1 MAQAESIS
9 TLRRRRGALARGLA
23 AIRRELDEYE
33 ASGKANRL
41 VLISCRSSFDEL
53 WKRILEVQ
61 YELDVLDEGEDARV
75 DSLSQEHRE
84 LDVRFLGLFEQISA
98 TTPSTTNIGE
108 TRRKPEPTTVPEV
121 RVPQFDGALENW
133 TYFYDTFSSIVDRN
147 ESLTNVQKFQHL
159 RSSITGRA
167 AQSIQSLELTEANY
181 SIALDT
187 LKDKFNCP
195 LHICM
200 RHWNL
205 MRNYPEIKKETP
217 EALEDLLE
225 TLSVNLKALEH
236 LKQPVT
242 SNMAMIELIASK
254 LPSSSLRKW
263 QRTLPRQQV
272 PSYQHLIDFLKTRA
286 NGTQFLSK
294 EKESKGS
301 AHKHHRQ
308 RTTIPHGRTL
318 ATTIRTVVCPTCNGP
333 HEIRHCKVFKAKSA
347 TKRFQI
353 VKKASLCINCLGRG
367 HSLTQCTSAQIKVL
381 NKQGQPIRARALL
394 DTGSSMNFMT
404 DKLAN
409 SLGIKQGRCAIQIG
423 ALDNL
428 STTAKRYTTA
438 TITSTD
444 GKYKKTLR
452 FLIIP
457 AISTFIPSEPIDPS
471 SLGLPRNIQLADP
484 QFHCPAP
491 IDVLLSTGSTFAAL
505 CIGQVNL
512 TQPDEPELR
521 LQKTRFGWVIGGS
534 PASQTAINTFH
545 ATTTALQED
554 LARFWEID
562 EGPATTH
569 LSESER
575 LCEEHFRN
583 HVRRTKEGRYIVAL
597 PFNEKLSSLGSSKAA
612 AMSRL
617 ASLHR
622 RFQRDKQYETAY
634 SAVIQE
640 YLDLGH
646 MTKINT
652 DHATDHGYY
661 LPHHGVIKESS
672 DTTKLRV
679 VFDGSAS
686 STTGVSLN
694 DALHT
699 GPKLQEDLRHI
710 LLRFRSFQYV
720 LTGDI
725 EKMYRQF
732 ILRPEDRPYQKI
744 LWRADNGEIETYRL
758 NTVTFGLS
766 AAPYLAIR
774 CLKQLAED
782 EGPRFP
788 RAAQILR
795 RDFYVDDALTG
806 ADTKDEALSVRKDL
820 TNLLK
825 LAGLNIRKW
834 ASNDR
839 DLLRGLPEEDTN
851 QKLHLGESSTLKT
864 LGVFWNSADDAILYS
879 VKTNSDTSRVTKRAI
894 SSVIAQI
901 YDPLGLL
908 SPVIVRAKMIMQ
920 KVWTLKVDWDESLPT
935 DVHTEWIKYHTQLP
949 LLNAARFPRKTIIES
964 ATKIELHGF
973 CDASER
979 AYGACVYV
987 RTTDRKNNIWNR
999 LLTARSKVAPLKSLS
1014 IPRLELSGALL
1025 LTSLISSIRQA
1036 LTTKISRIVYWTDST
1051 IVLHWIR
1058 SSPHTLKT
1066 FVANRVAEIQTKTNI
1081 SDWRHVPTD
1090 DNPADLISRG
1100 QTPKEFL
1107 RPSIWKNGP
1116 RWLLQG
1122 EDYWPVWNPT
1132 PVVDLPEQKKTICL
1146 KTTINDN
1153 TLLHRYSSWP
1163 RLIRIVARCLRWRH
1177 KQHRSAHLTTDELTA
1192 AHNRLIKIVQSSHFA
1207 PEIRILQKNRSE
1219 DVGGKLQPLN
1229 PFLDEDGL
1237 LRVGGRLANSAI
1249 PFSQKHPIILPKS
1262 PVTEL
1267 IIEQEHRNNHH
1278 TGTQATLYAVR
1289 LRYWPIDGRSQVWR
1303 TLRRCVRCCRAN
1315 PPPVEY
1321 LMGDL
1326 PEARITESR
1335 PFTNVGIDY
1344 CGPFYIKE
1352 RRDRNRRKIKTYAAI
1367 FVCLAT
1373 KAVHIELVSDLTT
1386 DAFLAALRRFISR
1399 RGYCATILTDNGTNF
1414 VGANR
1419 ELQELRT
1426 LLQSDDHQDR

>member
-1 MAQAESIS
+1 MAQAEPIS

-806 ADTKDEALSVRKDL
+806 ADTKDEALSVRNDL

-864 LGVFWNSADDAILYS
+864 LGVFWDSADDAILYS

-949 LLNAARFPRKTIIES
+949 LLNARK
-964 ATKIELHGF
+964 G
-973 CDASER
+973 
-979 AYGACVYV
+979 
-987 RTTDRKNNIWNR
+987 IW
-999 LLTARSKVAPLKSLS
+999 
-1014 IPRLELSGALL
+1014 G
-1025 LTSLISSIRQA
+1025 
-1036 LTTKISRIVYWTDST
+1036 
-1051 IVLHWIR
+1051 
-1058 SSPHTLKT
+1058 
-1066 FVANRVAEIQTKTNI
+1066 
-1081 SDWRHVPTD
+1081 
-1090 DNPADLISRG
+1090 
-1100 QTPKEFL
+1100 
-1107 RPSIWKNGP
+1107 
-1116 RWLLQG
+1116 
-1122 EDYWPVWNPT
+1122 
-1132 PVVDLPEQKKTICL
+1132 
-1146 KTTINDN
+1146 
-1153 TLLHRYSSWP
+1153 
-1163 RLIRIVARCLRWRH
+1163 
-1177 KQHRSAHLTTDELTA
+1177 
-1192 AHNRLIKIVQSSHFA
+1192 
-1207 PEIRILQKNRSE
+1207 
-1219 DVGGKLQPLN
+1219 
-1229 PFLDEDGL
+1229 
-1237 LRVGGRLANSAI
+1237 
-1249 PFSQKHPIILPKS
+1249 
-1262 PVTEL
+1262 
-1267 IIEQEHRNNHH
+1267 
-1278 TGTQATLYAVR
+1278 VR
-1289 LRYWPIDGRSQVWR
+1289 LRADDGPKEQYLESTPHGAVEGSAAQIALHTTSRIKRGTSSDV
-1303 TLRRCVRCCRAN
+1303 LDFVN
-1315 PPPVEY
+1315 P
-1321 LMGDL
+1321 
-1326 PEARITESR
+1326 T
-1335 PFTNVGIDY
+1335 
-1344 CGPFYIKE
+1344 GP
-1352 RRDRNRRKIKTYAAI
+1352 DDQD
-1367 FVCLAT
+1367 
-1373 KAVHIELVSDLTT
+1373 IEDS
-1386 DAFLAALRRFISR
+1386 
-1399 RGYCATILTDNGTNF
+1399 ILD
-1414 VGANR
+1414 
-1419 ELQELRT
+1419 
-1426 LLQSDDHQDR
+1426 

>member
-1 MAQAESIS
+1 MAQAEPIS
-9 TLRRRRGALARGLA
+9 TLRRRRGTLAGRLA
-23 AIRRELDEYE
+23 TIRHELDEYE
-33 ASGKANRL
+33 ASGKANRIFL
-41 VLISCRSSFDEL
+41 TSCRSSFDEL
-53 WKRILEVQ
+53 WRRILAVQ
-61 YELDVLDEGEDARV
+61 EELDGLDEGEDARV
-75 DSLSQEHRE
+75 ASLSQEHRE
-84 LDVRFLGLFEQISA
+84 LDMRFLGLFEQMSA
-98 TTPSTTNIGE
+98 TTPSTTKTGE
-108 TRRKPEPTTVPEV
+108 TCRKPEPTTVPEV

-181 SIALDT
+181 PIALDT

-195 LHICM
+195 LQICM

-225 TLSVNLKALEH
+225 TISVNLKALEH
-236 LKQPVT
+236 LKEPVT
-242 SNMAMIELIASK
+242 SNIAIIELIASK

-301 AHKHHRQ
+301 THKHHSQ
-308 RTTIPHGRTL
+308 RTTTPHGRTL
-318 ATTIRTVVCPTCNGP
+318 ATTSITVVCPTCNGP
-333 HEIRHCKVFKAKSA
+333 HEIRHCKIFKAKSS

-353 VKKASLCINCLGRG
+353 VKKASLGINCLGRG
-367 HSLTQCTSAQIKVL
+367 HSPTQCTSAQIKVL
-381 NKQGQPIRARALL
+381 NKQAHPIRARALL

-409 SLGIKQGRCAIQIG
+409 SLGIKQRRCAIQIG

-452 FLIIP
+452 FLVIP
-457 AISTFIPSEPIDPS
+457 TISTFIPSEPIDPS

-491 IDVLLSTGSTFAAL
+491 IDVLLSTGSTFASL

-512 TQPDEPELR
+512 AQPGQPELR

-534 PASQTAINTFH
+534 PTSQTAINTFH

-597 PFNEKLSSLGSSKAA
+597 SFNEKLSSLGSSKAA

-634 SAVIQE
+634 SVVIQE

-661 LPHHGVIKESS
+661 LPDHGVIKESS

-699 GPKLQEDLRHI
+699 GPKLQEDLRNI

-720 LTGDI
+720 LTGNI

-744 LWRADNGEIETYRL
+744 LWRADNGEIETYRF

-788 RAAQILR
+788 RAA
-795 RDFYVDDALTG
+795 
-806 ADTKDEALSVRKDL
+806 
-820 TNLLK
+820 
-825 LAGLNIRKW
+825 
-834 ASNDR
+834 
-839 DLLRGLPEEDTN
+839 
-851 QKLHLGESSTLKT
+851 
-864 LGVFWNSADDAILYS
+864 
-879 VKTNSDTSRVTKRAI
+879 
-894 SSVIAQI
+894 
-901 YDPLGLL
+901 
-908 SPVIVRAKMIMQ
+908 
-920 KVWTLKVDWDESLPT
+920 
-935 DVHTEWIKYHTQLP
+935 
-949 LLNAARFPRKTIIES
+949 
-964 ATKIELHGF
+964 
-973 CDASER
+973 
-979 AYGACVYV
+979 
-987 RTTDRKNNIWNR
+987 
-999 LLTARSKVAPLKSLS
+999 
-1014 IPRLELSGALL
+1014 
-1025 LTSLISSIRQA
+1025 
-1036 LTTKISRIVYWTDST
+1036 
-1051 IVLHWIR
+1051 
-1058 SSPHTLKT
+1058 
-1066 FVANRVAEIQTKTNI
+1066 
-1081 SDWRHVPTD
+1081 
-1090 DNPADLISRG
+1090 
-1100 QTPKEFL
+1100 
-1107 RPSIWKNGP
+1107 
-1116 RWLLQG
+1116 
-1122 EDYWPVWNPT
+1122 
-1132 PVVDLPEQKKTICL
+1132 
-1146 KTTINDN
+1146 
-1153 TLLHRYSSWP
+1153 
-1163 RLIRIVARCLRWRH
+1163 
-1177 KQHRSAHLTTDELTA
+1177 
-1192 AHNRLIKIVQSSHFA
+1192 
-1207 PEIRILQKNRSE
+1207 
-1219 DVGGKLQPLN
+1219 
-1229 PFLDEDGL
+1229 
-1237 LRVGGRLANSAI
+1237 
-1249 PFSQKHPIILPKS
+1249 
-1262 PVTEL
+1262 
-1267 IIEQEHRNNHH
+1267 
-1278 TGTQATLYAVR
+1278 
-1289 LRYWPIDGRSQVWR
+1289 
-1303 TLRRCVRCCRAN
+1303 
-1315 PPPVEY
+1315 
-1321 LMGDL
+1321 
-1326 PEARITESR
+1326 
-1335 PFTNVGIDY
+1335 
-1344 CGPFYIKE
+1344 
-1352 RRDRNRRKIKTYAAI
+1352 
-1367 FVCLAT
+1367 
-1373 KAVHIELVSDLTT
+1373 
-1386 DAFLAALRRFISR
+1386 
-1399 RGYCATILTDNGTNF
+1399 
-1414 VGANR
+1414 
-1419 ELQELRT
+1419 
-1426 LLQSDDHQDR
+1426 

>member
-1 MAQAESIS
+1 
-9 TLRRRRGALARGLA
+9 
-23 AIRRELDEYE
+23 
-33 ASGKANRL
+33 
-41 VLISCRSSFDEL
+41 
-53 WKRILEVQ
+53 
-61 YELDVLDEGEDARV
+61 
-75 DSLSQEHRE
+75 
-84 LDVRFLGLFEQISA
+84 
-98 TTPSTTNIGE
+98 
-108 TRRKPEPTTVPEV
+108 
-121 RVPQFDGALENW
+121 
-133 TYFYDTFSSIVDRN
+133 
-147 ESLTNVQKFQHL
+147 
-159 RSSITGRA
+159 
-167 AQSIQSLELTEANY
+167 
-181 SIALDT
+181 
-187 LKDKFNCP
+187 
-195 LHICM
+195 
-200 RHWNL
+200 
-205 MRNYPEIKKETP
+205 
-217 EALEDLLE
+217 
-225 TLSVNLKALEH
+225 
-236 LKQPVT
+236 
-242 SNMAMIELIASK
+242 
-254 LPSSSLRKW
+254 
-263 QRTLPRQQV
+263 
-272 PSYQHLIDFLKTRA
+272 
-286 NGTQFLSK
+286 
-294 EKESKGS
+294 
-301 AHKHHRQ
+301 
-308 RTTIPHGRTL
+308 
-318 ATTIRTVVCPTCNGP
+318 
-333 HEIRHCKVFKAKSA
+333 
-347 TKRFQI
+347 
-353 VKKASLCINCLGRG
+353 
-367 HSLTQCTSAQIKVL
+367 
-381 NKQGQPIRARALL
+381 
-394 DTGSSMNFMT
+394 MNFMT
-404 DKLAN
+404 DKLVN
-409 SLGIKQGRCAIQIG
+409 SLGIKQRRCAIQIG

-491 IDVLLSTGSTFAAL
+491 IDVLLSTGSTFASL

-512 TQPDEPELR
+512 AQPGEPELR
-521 LQKTRFGWVIGGS
+521 LQK
-534 PASQTAINTFH
+534 NT
-545 ATTTALQED
+545 
-554 LARFWEID
+554 
-562 EGPATTH
+562 
-569 LSESER
+569 
-575 LCEEHFRN
+575 
-583 HVRRTKEGRYIVAL
+583 VR
-597 PFNEKLSSLGSSKAA
+597 LGSSKAA

-720 LTGDI
+720 LTSDI

-806 ADTKDEALSVRKDL
+806 ADTKDEALSVRNDL
-820 TNLLK
+820 TKLLK

-864 LGVFWNSADDAILYS
+864 LGVFWDSADDAILYS
-879 VKTNSDTSRVTKRAI
+879 VKTNSDTSRVTKRSI

-908 SPVIVRAKMIMQ
+908 APVIVRAKMIVQ
-920 KVWTLKVDWDESLPT
+920 QVWTLKVDWDESLPT

-1025 LTSLISSIRQA
+1025 LTSLILRS
-1036 LTTKISRIVYWTDST
+1036 YGD
-1051 IVLHWIR
+1051 R

-1066 FVANRVAEIQTKTNI
+1066 FVANRVAEIQAKTNI

-1107 RPSIWKNGP
+1107 CPSIWKNGP
-1116 RWLLQG
+1116 RWLLQS
-1122 EDYWPVWNPT
+1122 ENYWPVWNPT

-1146 KTTINDN
+1146 KTNINDN

-1237 LRVGGRLANSAI
+1237 LRVGGRLTNSAI

-1303 TLRRCVRCCRAN
+1303 TLRSGLWEAAVKAFKRHLIRVVGTELLTFEHFNTLVIEIEAILNSR
-1315 PPPVEY
+1315 PLTPISSDPKDPPVLSPGHFLIGDTLTSLRERDFRTVPSGRLSSWQRIHQIKQHFWSRWYREY
-1321 LMGDL
+1321 LNELTRRNRWDKGKHNIREGTVVILREDNVPSMQWPLGRVIKVHPGADGIIRTATVQTATSILDRGVKRLVPL
-1326 PEARITESR
+1326 PIHPDPDEAERPHGTKEVTNDTPDSTARI
-1335 PFTNVGIDY
+1335 
-1344 CGPFYIKE
+1344 
-1352 RRDRNRRKIKTYAAI
+1352 
-1367 FVCLAT
+1367 
-1373 KAVHIELVSDLTT
+1373 
-1386 DAFLAALRRFISR
+1386 
-1399 RGYCATILTDNGTNF
+1399 
-1414 VGANR
+1414 
-1419 ELQELRT
+1419 
-1426 LLQSDDHQDR
+1426 

>member
-1 MAQAESIS
+1 
-9 TLRRRRGALARGLA
+9 
-23 AIRRELDEYE
+23 
-33 ASGKANRL
+33 
-41 VLISCRSSFDEL
+41 
-53 WKRILEVQ
+53 
-61 YELDVLDEGEDARV
+61 
-75 DSLSQEHRE
+75 
-84 LDVRFLGLFEQISA
+84 
-98 TTPSTTNIGE
+98 
-108 TRRKPEPTTVPEV
+108 
-121 RVPQFDGALENW
+121 
-133 TYFYDTFSSIVDRN
+133 
-147 ESLTNVQKFQHL
+147 
-159 RSSITGRA
+159 
-167 AQSIQSLELTEANY
+167 
-181 SIALDT
+181 
-187 LKDKFNCP
+187 
-195 LHICM
+195 
-200 RHWNL
+200 
-205 MRNYPEIKKETP
+205 
-217 EALEDLLE
+217 
-225 TLSVNLKALEH
+225 
-236 LKQPVT
+236 
-242 SNMAMIELIASK
+242 
-254 LPSSSLRKW
+254 
-263 QRTLPRQQV
+263 
-272 PSYQHLIDFLKTRA
+272 
-286 NGTQFLSK
+286 
-294 EKESKGS
+294 
-301 AHKHHRQ
+301 
-308 RTTIPHGRTL
+308 
-318 ATTIRTVVCPTCNGP
+318 
-333 HEIRHCKVFKAKSA
+333 
-347 TKRFQI
+347 
-353 VKKASLCINCLGRG
+353 
-367 HSLTQCTSAQIKVL
+367 
-381 NKQGQPIRARALL
+381 
-394 DTGSSMNFMT
+394 MNFMT

-409 SLGIKQGRCAIQIG
+409 SLGIKQRRCAIQIG
-423 ALDNL
+423 APDNL

-438 TITSTD
+438 TTTSTD

-452 FLIIP
+452 FLVIP
-457 AISTFIPSEPIDPS
+457 AISTFIPSEPLDPS

-491 IDVLLSTGSTFAAL
+491 IDVLLSTGSTFASL

-512 TQPDEPELR
+512 AQPGEPELR

-534 PASQTAINTFH
+534 PTSQTAINTFH

-575 LCEEHFRN
+575 LW
-583 HVRRTKEGRYIVAL
+583 
-597 PFNEKLSSLGSSKAA
+597 SSKAA

-634 SAVIQE
+634 TAVIQE

-699 GPKLQEDLRHI
+699 GPKLREDLRNI

-744 LWRADNGEIETYRL
+744 LWRADSGEIETYRL

-806 ADTKDEALSVRKDL
+806 ADTKDEALSVRNDL
-820 TNLLK
+820 TKLLK
-825 LAGLNIRKW
+825 LASLNIRKW

-839 DLLRGLPEEDTN
+839 DLLRGLSEEGTN

-864 LGVFWNSADDAILYS
+864 LDVFWDSADDSILYS
-879 VKTNSDTSRVTKRAI
+879 VKTISGTSRVTKRSI

-908 SPVIVRAKMIMQ
+908 APVIVRVKMILQ
-920 KVWTLKVDWDESLPT
+920 QVWTLKVDWDESLPT

-949 LLNAARFPRKTIIES
+949 LLNAA
-964 ATKIELHGF
+964 
-973 CDASER
+973 
-979 AYGACVYV
+979 
-987 RTTDRKNNIWNR
+987 
-999 LLTARSKVAPLKSLS
+999 
-1014 IPRLELSGALL
+1014 
-1025 LTSLISSIRQA
+1025 

-1066 FVANRVAEIQTKTNI
+1066 FVTNRVAEIQTKTNI
-1081 SDWRHVPTD
+1081 SDWRHEPTD

-1107 RPSIWKNGP
+1107 CPSIWKNGP
-1116 RWLLQG
+1116 RWLLQS
-1122 EDYWPVWNPT
+1122 ENYWPVWSPA
-1132 PVVDLPEQKKTICL
+1132 PVEDLPEQRKTICL
-1146 KTTINDN
+1146 KTNINDN

-1163 RLIRIVARCLRWRH
+1163 RLIRIVAWSLRWRH
-1177 KQHRSAHLTTDELTA
+1177 RQHRSAHLTTDELTA
-1192 AHNRLIKIVQSSHFA
+1192 AHNRLIKIIQSNHFA
-1207 PEIRILQKNRSE
+1207 PEIRTLQKNRSE

-1229 PFLDEDGL
+1229 PFLDEDGI
-1237 LRVGGRLANSAI
+1237 LRVGGRLTNSAI
-1249 PFSQKHPIILPKS
+1249 PFSQKHPIILSKS

-1303 TLRRCVRCCRAN
+1303 TLRRCVRCCTAN

-1419 ELQELRT
+1419 ELQQVLACKNPALSSSPSAQGGRLSSFEQDSDKELETFKTMSKNKACTDSDEQSIEMINQLREEIAQMQRRMDLSIQQAKEEGQ
-1426 LLQSDDHQDR
+1426 LLDKEIELLRKTIAEIKLGRQETIKEATSWSYQGSLVSNKLNKSLEKKDVTVENEEMVLKEFSKEFQSNVDNSYEKKVSIDTASQDYIFIKTDLMFDVNSSTEY

>member
-1 MAQAESIS
+1 MAQAESLS
-9 TLRRRRGALARGLA
+9 TLRRRRGVLDRRLAT
-23 AIRRELDEYE
+23 IRRELDEYE
-33 ASGKANRL
+33 ASGKANRIFL
-41 VLISCRSSFDEL
+41 ASCRSSFDEL
-53 WKRILEVQ
+53 WRRILEVQ
-61 YELDVLDEGEDARV
+61 EELGVEDEREGARV

-84 LDVRFLGLFEQISA
+84 LDMRFRELFEQISA
-98 TTPSTTNIGE
+98 TTPSTTTTGE
-108 TRRKPEPTTVPEV
+108 TCRKPEPTTVPEV
-121 RVPQFDGALENW
+121 RVLQFDGALENW

-147 ESLTNVQKFQHL
+147 EGLTNVQKFQHL

-181 SIALDT
+181 PIALDT

-195 LHICM
+195 LQICM
-200 RHWNL
+200 HHWNL

-217 EALEDLLE
+217 EALEDLLK
-225 TLSVNLKALEH
+225 TISVNLKALEN

-242 SNMAMIELIASK
+242 SNIAIIELLASK

-286 NGTQFLSK
+286 NGTQLLFK
-294 EKESKGS
+294 AKESKGS
-301 AHKHHRQ
+301 THKHHSQ
-308 RTTIPHGRTL
+308 RTTIPHGRTF
-318 ATTIRTVVCPTCNGP
+318 ATTSRTLVCPTCNGP
-333 HEIRHCKVFKAKSA
+333 HELRHCKIFKAKSA

-353 VKKASLCINCLGRG
+353 VRKASLCINCLGRG
-367 HSLTQCTSAQIKVL
+367 HSPTQCTS
-381 NKQGQPIRARALL
+381 
-394 DTGSSMNFMT
+394 
-404 DKLAN
+404 
-409 SLGIKQGRCAIQIG
+409 
-423 ALDNL
+423 
-428 STTAKRYTTA
+428 
-438 TITSTD
+438 
-444 GKYKKTLR
+444 
-452 FLIIP
+452 
-457 AISTFIPSEPIDPS
+457 
-471 SLGLPRNIQLADP
+471 
-484 QFHCPAP
+484 
-491 IDVLLSTGSTFAAL
+491 
-505 CIGQVNL
+505 
-512 TQPDEPELR
+512 
-521 LQKTRFGWVIGGS
+521 
-534 PASQTAINTFH
+534 
-545 ATTTALQED
+545 
-554 LARFWEID
+554 
-562 EGPATTH
+562 
-569 LSESER
+569 
-575 LCEEHFRN
+575 
-583 HVRRTKEGRYIVAL
+583 
-597 PFNEKLSSLGSSKAA
+597 GSSKAA

-640 YLDLGH
+640 YLDVGH

-699 GPKLQEDLRHI
+699 GPKLQEDLRNI

-744 LWRADNGEIETYRL
+744 LWRVDNGEIETYRL

-806 ADTKDEALSVRKDL
+806 ADTKDEALSVRNDL
-820 TNLLK
+820 TKLLK

-834 ASNDR
+834 ASHDR

-864 LGVFWNSADDAILYS
+864 LGVLWDSADDAILYS
-879 VKTNSDTSRVTKRAI
+879 VKTNSDTSRITKRSI

-908 SPVIVRAKMIMQ
+908 APVIVRAKMILQ
-920 KVWTLKVDWDESLPT
+920 QVWTLKVDWDESLPT

-949 LLNAARFPRKTIIES
+949 LLNAVRFPRKTILES

-987 RTTDRKNNIWNR
+987 RTTDRKNNIWTR

-1014 IPRLELSGALL
+1014 IPRLELSGALI
-1025 LTSLISSIRQA
+1025 LTSLISSIQQA

-1107 RPSIWKNGP
+1107 CPSIWKNGP
-1116 RWLLQG
+1116 RWLLQS
-1122 EDYWPVWNPT
+1122 ESYWPVWSPT

-1146 KTTINDN
+1146 RTSVNDN

-1177 KQHRSAHLTTDELTA
+1177 KQHRTAHLTTDELTA
-1192 AHNRLIKIVQSSHFA
+1192 AHNRLIKILQSHHFA

-1229 PFLDEDGL
+1229 PFHDEDGL
-1237 LRVGGRLANSAI
+1237 LRVGGRLTNSAI

-1278 TGTQATLYAVR
+1278 TGTQATLYAMR

-1352 RRDRNRRKIKTYAAI
+1352 RRDRNRRKIETYAAI

-1399 RGYCATILTDNGTNF
+1399 RRHCATILTDNGTNF

-1426 LLQSDDHQDR
+1426 LLQSDDHQDRIQNFLADRQIQWRFNPPNSPHFGGLWEVAVKAFKRHLIRVVGTELLTFEHLNTLVIEIEAILNSRPLTPISSDPKDPPVLTPGHFLIGDTLTSLRERDFRTVPSGRLSSWQRIHQIKQHFWSRWYREYLNELTRRSKWDKGKHNIHEGTVVILRKDNVPSMQWPLGRVIKVHPGADGIIRTATVQTATSILDRGVKRLVPLPIHPDPDEAERPHGAKEVTNDTPDSTARI